1 MPGSNHMN
9 LILFD
14 IDATLISTSGVG
26 IRAMEAAGREL
37 FGPAFSSTGVEY
49 AGRLD
54 PLIVRDLLIANGQ
67 PDTPANAARLRDGYR
82 RHLVEKL
89 PQASSACALPGVP
102 RLLDL
107 LETRC
112 AMGLLTGNYQ
122 DTGSIKL
129 RACGIDPAR
138 FPISAWGDESP
149 HDPPD
154 RTHLPPVALARY
166 RARFG
171 RDAEPA
177 RSAIIGDTPHDIRC
191 AKVNGLR
198 ALAVATGMFTVEALR
213 QAGADLVLPDL
224 SDAAA
229 AADWLLSA

>member
-1 MPGSNHMN
+1 MN

-37 FGPAFSSTGVEY
+37 FGPAFTSTGVEY

-54 PLIVRDLLIANGQ
+54 PLIVRDLLIANGL
-67 PDTPANAARLRDGYR
+67 PDTAANAAKLREGYR
-82 RHLVEKL
+82 RHLTEKL
-89 PQASSACALPGVP
+89 PQTPTARALPGVP

-107 LETRC
+107 LESRA

-129 RACGIDPAR
+129 RACGIDPSR
-138 FPISAWGDESP
+138 FPIAAWGDESP

-177 RSAIIGDTPHDIRC
+177 RCAIIGDTPHDIRC

-198 ALAVATGMFTVEALR
+198 ALAVATGMFTVDALR
-213 QAGADLVLPDL
+213 AAGADLVLPDL
-224 SDAAA
+224 SDAPA